1 MSTTLI
7 LTLAAFV
14 CCAALIGAAVSDF
27 RTREIGDSYP
37 IGLGLGFIALAPL
50 IGLGLAEIGAHAL
63 TSLAVLG
70 LGFALFALGWMGGAD
85 GKLAAACALVLGP
98 AATPHFLALTAVFGG
113 ALALA
118 TLIFRAVP
126 LPQGLRGARW
136 ARLLHAPGRGIPY
149 GVALSAAA
157 IATLPRA
164 PWLAG

>member
-1 MSTTLI
+1 MSIPFI
-7 LTLAAFV
+7 LEIAAFV
-14 CCAALIGAAVSDF
+14 CFAALIGAAVSDF
-27 RTREIGDSYP
+27 RTREIGDRYP
-37 IGLGLGFIALAPL
+37 IGLGLGFLAVAPFS
-50 IGLGLAEIGAHAL
+50 GLGLTELGAH
-63 TSLAVLG
+63 TLAGLGVLG
-70 LGFALFALGWMGGAD
+70 LGFALFALGYMGGAD

-98 AATPHFLALTAVFGG
+98 AATPYFLTLTAALGG

-149 GVALSAAA
+149 GVAVSAAA

-164 PWLAG
+164 PWLGG